1 MREGDMRKFG
11 ATLSTLGVAILFLGG
26 LRLSAQGRGA
36 GQQGQGGATGAQQ
49 AQEGQGR
56 RGGPG
61 GPPPPRQEP
70 PRSTRIEFP
79 SLFFREDWKIDPN
92 APNVNNAEEPEQP
105 ITQGNAAN
113 PNLEVH
119 VYGDKAGTRISD
131 QTYNN
136 HLTYAMTLLCTSN
149 CAITLR
155 DKNNDVDLSGA
166 ATIRWRTRISG
177 FRYLRPIIKLA
188 DGTWL
193 IGDKATPMSTAWVVS
208 EIQLVDVRWRRL
220 DIDNV
225 IETGDGYW
233 VDYPDLSKVEEIGF
247 TDLMRGAGH
256 GSAGGSRLD
265 WIEVYGKPVPRN
277 GAATK
282 SSSR

>member
-1 MREGDMRKFG
+1 MREGDMRKFWV
-11 ATLSTLGVAILFLGG
+11 TLSTLGVAILLFLGG
-26 LRLSAQGRGA
+26 LKLSAQGRGA
-36 GQQGQGGATGAQQ
+36 GQQGQGLATGAQQ

-92 APNVNNAEEPEQP
+92 APNVNNADEPEQK

-155 DKNNDVDLSGA
+155 DKNNDVDLTGA
-166 ATIRWRTRISG
+166 ASIRWRTRISG
-177 FRYLRPIIKLA
+177 FHYLHPIIKLA
-188 DGTWL
+188 DGRWL
-193 IGDKATPMSTAWVVS
+193 IGDKTSGLTTNWEETDIP
-208 EIQLVDVRWRRL
+208 LVDVRWRNL
-220 DIDNV
+220 DIQNV
-225 IETGDGYW
+225 VEASDGYW
-233 VDYPDLSKVEEIGF
+233 VDYPDLSHV
-247 TDLMRGAGH
+247 
-256 GSAGGSRLD
+256 
-265 WIEVYGKPVPRN
+265 
-277 GAATK
+277 
-282 SSSR
+282 

>member
-1 MREGDMRKFG
+1 MRKLFW
-11 ATLSTLGVAILFLGG
+11 ATLLGVVILFWGVIG
-26 LRLSAQGRGA
+26 LSAQGRGA
-36 GQQGQGGATGAQQ
+36 GQQGQGRG
-49 AQEGQGR
+49 
-56 RGGPG
+56 GGPG

-70 PRSTRIEFP
+70 QRSTRIEFP
-79 SLFFREDWKIDPN
+79 PLFFREDWKIDPN

-113 PNLEVH
+113 LNLEVH
-119 VYGDKAGTRISD
+119 AYGDKAGTRISD

-149 CAITLR
+149 CAIALR

-177 FRYLRPIIKLA
+177 FRYLHPIIKLA

-193 IGDKATPMSTAWVVS
+193 IGDKATTMSTAWVVS

-233 VDYPDLSKVEEIGF
+233 VDYPDLSRVEEIGF

-277 GAATK
+277 GPATK
-282 SSSR
+282 SSSP